1 MRVSQGS
8 GLPGRTGTTKRGNRL
23 TGDLIVYAGLFPWT
37 NNILYIIDDLY
48 REPRSP
54 WARDESCGVVR
65 LCKISNSRTGAWYH
79 QRQIVITNTNLI
91 NLEAAHASFFCIGED
106 LRK

>member
-48 REPRSP
+48 GNQG
-54 WARDESCGVVR
+54 ALGLVMNHVV
-65 LCKISNSRTGAWYH
+65 W
-79 QRQIVITNTNLI
+79 
-91 NLEAAHASFFCIGED
+91 
-106 LRK
+106 